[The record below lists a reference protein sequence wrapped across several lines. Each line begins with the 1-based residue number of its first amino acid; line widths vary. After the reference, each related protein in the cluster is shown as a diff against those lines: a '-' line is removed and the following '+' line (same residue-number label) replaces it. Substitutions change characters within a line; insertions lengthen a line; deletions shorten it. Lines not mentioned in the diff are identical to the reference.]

1 MKTTY
6 PKKDDAERQFLLIDA
21 QDQVLGRVAVKAAML
36 LRGKHK
42 PTFHPAAD
50 TGDFVIIINA
60 DKVRLTGKKE
70 LQKIYYR
77 HSGYPGGLREI
88 PYLRMKQKHP
98 ERIVEMAV
106 RGMIPHNKLGEQV
119 YKKLKVYAGDK
130 HPHQAQK
137 PVQVS
142 L

>member
-42 PTFHPAAD
+42 PTFHPAVD